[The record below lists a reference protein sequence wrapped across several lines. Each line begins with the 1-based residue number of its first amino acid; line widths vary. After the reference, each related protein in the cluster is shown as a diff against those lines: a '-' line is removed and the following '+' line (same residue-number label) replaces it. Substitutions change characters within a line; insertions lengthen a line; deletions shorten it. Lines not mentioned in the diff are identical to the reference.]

1 MLAVVVLAH
10 DDGAVDV
17 AVHKVD
23 QHFRARTRGEHR
35 APVGAGAVLRHAHPG
50 AAALV
55 ARGVAGAGARRGG
68 GGAQG
73 ARQRRG
79 AALPCKLHAH
89 TAIAVGAQGLA
100 LGGHHLGRLQA
111 GRGGFMQRQ
120 RCDARTGWNSVKA
133 VAVAALFQLAGLQ
146 DAGGF
151 GAQVVGRLVGD
162 AQHGKGV
169 VCTPA
174 IQAVIGDAEGGR
186 LLRQHYFQLFLKTN
200 DQLTT

>member
-23 QHFRARTRGEHR
+23 QHFGARTRGEHG
-35 APVGAGAVLRHAHPG
+35 APVGAGAVLCHAHPG

-68 GGAQG
+68 GGAQS
-73 ARQRRG
+73 ARQRRD

-89 TAIAVGAQGLA
+89 AAIAVGAQGLA

-111 GRGGFMQRQ
+111 GRRGFVHWHR
-120 RCDARTGWNSVKA
+120 RDAGTRRRGVKA

-174 IQAVIGDAEGGR
+174 IQAVVGDLKGGR
-186 LLRQHYFQLFLKTN
+186 F
-200 DQLTT
+200 